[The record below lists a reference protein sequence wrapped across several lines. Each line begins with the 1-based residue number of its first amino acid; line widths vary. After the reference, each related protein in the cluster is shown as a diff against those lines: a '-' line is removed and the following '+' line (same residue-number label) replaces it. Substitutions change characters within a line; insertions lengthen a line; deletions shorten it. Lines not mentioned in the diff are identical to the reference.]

1 MSSFV
6 ECYDYVNGPEDP
18 PIDRFGA
25 TTELRL
31 TLLGRMAATGP
42 GGADL
47 RPRSRKTRALLA
59 ILALSEPEP
68 VLRSQV
74 VALLWSRR
82 EREQAY
88 ASQRQAVRELQRTL
102 AALAPD
108 LLVADRALLRLR
120 AGAVRTDVSDY
131 FRDAAAT
138 PRGPAGVP
146 GRLLQDLR
154 GVDQAFDQ
162 WLDAQQRRIDLAA
175 SRHAAQR
182 LALAA
187 TPEQAIEAAGVVLA
201 LDPMRERAW
210 QALMQ
215 AHLARG
221 ERAAALSVYERCAAA
236 LLAQAGVE
244 PGPEL
249 RELRE
254 AVRREAMQDGTLPDA
269 PQAAARPGEPG
280 PHHGREGAREGARGG
295 GRGVRLGVMPFR
307 ALHAL
312 GEAEAETQGGG
323 AAAPGEP
330 PDETPLELPEEAL
343 TEGLA
348 EGLAEEITTALSR
361 FRWIYLVAS
370 PSLAA
375 LSGELREGSA
385 RWRMLDLDFLLD
397 GTVQRAGRRVRVNVR
412 LLDLH
417 AGGEVVWARRFDR
430 TGGDILTLQDE
441 IAAEAVAQ
449 IDPALLLREGRRAR
463 SRPATSLTAYDM
475 VLRAVPALYRLEQ
488 ASFEAAGEAL
498 RRAIVLDPEYGA
510 ARAWLAYYHVFLVGQ
525 GWAADPDA
533 AMAEAGRLAEQA
545 VRLDPADARA
555 LTIAG
560 HVRAFLYHQVREA
573 IELHEQAL
581 ALNPNL
587 PLAWA
592 FAGLAQSYVGAHEAA
607 IRRMR
612 KALQLSPFDP
622 HGFFFEMALMMPH
635 LMLRQHGVVMELGR
649 RATALNPGLSSTY
662 KGFLSA
668 LGHAGERE
676 ETEAVR
682 RRLLALEPDFTCRGA
697 GLRSPL
703 RRPEDVA
710 YYVEGL
716 RRAGLP
722 E

>member
-1 MSSFV
+1 
-6 ECYDYVNGPEDP
+6 
-18 PIDRFGA
+18 
-25 TTELRL
+25 
-31 TLLGRMAATGP
+31 MAATGP

-59 ILALSEPEP
+59 ILAMRAPEP
-68 VLRSQV
+68 VLRSEV
-74 VALLWSRR
+74 IGLLWSRR

-88 ASQRQAVRELQRTL
+88 ASQRQAVRELQQTL
-102 AALAPD
+102 ACLAPD
-108 LLVADRALLRLR
+108 VLQADRTLLRLR
-120 AGAVRTDVSDY
+120 GDAVHADVSDY
-131 FRDAAAT
+131 FLDAAGA
-138 PRGPAGVP
+138 PGGGAGVP
-146 GRLLQDLR
+146 GRLLLDLR
-154 GVDQAFDQ
+154 GLDPAFDE

-175 SRHAAQR
+175 SRLAAQR
-182 LALAA
+182 LAVAA

-210 QALMQ
+210 QALIR

-221 ERAAALSVYERCAAA
+221 ERAAALTIYDRCAAT

-249 RELRE
+249 RALRE
-254 AVRREAMQDGTLPDA
+254 SMRHEAALLEPAPPAALRTGAEADGRPHRRGDA
-269 PQAAARPGEPG
+269 G
-280 PHHGREGAREGARGG
+280 GG

-307 ALHAL
+307 ALHGL
-312 GEAEAETQGGG
+312 GEAGP
-323 AAAPGEP
+323 AAAPAETAEDG
-330 PDETPLELPEEAL
+330 PDIAA
-343 TEGLA
+343 EGLA
-348 EGLAEEITTALSR
+348 EGIAEEITTALSR

-375 LSGELREGSA
+375 LAGEMREGSA
-385 RWRMLDLDFLLD
+385 RWRMLDLDFVLD
-397 GTVQRAGRRVRVNVR
+397 GTVQRAGRRVRVNAR

-441 IAAEAVAQ
+441 IAAETVAQ

-475 VLRAVPALYRLEQ
+475 VLRAVPALYRLER
-488 ASFEAAGEAL
+488 ASFVAAGEAL
-498 RRAIVLDPEYGA
+498 QRAVVLDPDYGA

-525 GWAADPDA
+525 GWAAEPDA
-533 AMAEAGRLAEQA
+533 AMGEAGRLAEQA

-573 IELHEQAL
+573 MELHEQAL

-592 FAGLAQSYVGAHEAA
+592 FAGLAQSYAGEHEEA
-607 IRRMR
+607 IRRTR

-635 LMLRQHGVVMELGR
+635 LMLRQHAVAMELGR

-668 LGHAGERE
+668 LGHAGEPE
-676 ETEAVR
+676 EAAAVR
-682 RRLLALEPDFTCRGA
+682 RKLLALEPDFTCTGA

-703 RRPEDVA
+703 RRAEDVA
-710 YYVEGL
+710 YYVDGL
-716 RRAGLP
+716 RLAGLP